1 MQLHFEEAGS
11 SDAPLQDALPNQ
23 LIDMT
28 GRKILLCEDN
38 SLNSEI
44 AVALLKD
51 KGMSVT
57 VAENV
62 KVGLDE
68 FSNSE
73 EGEYDAVLMDI
84 RMPVMDGIEAAE
96 AIRSLDRP
104 DAGTVPIIAM
114 SADAFA
120 DDILRCENAGMNGHI
135 AKPVNPDILYQT
147 LSKAMSDS
155 RK

>member
-1 MQLHFEEAGS
+1 
-11 SDAPLQDALPNQ
+11 
-23 LIDMT
+23 
-28 GRKILLCEDN
+28 
-38 SLNSEI
+38 
-44 AVALLKD
+44 
-51 KGMSVT
+51 
-57 VAENV
+57 
-62 KVGLDE
+62 
-68 FSNSE
+68 
-73 EGEYDAVLMDI
+73 VLMDI